1 MSASA
6 PPRAG
11 HAPPAPLPRS
21 GDYRWVTLWG
31 VPLRTMHWLAALC
44 IVVLAVTG
52 LYIGKP
58 YFMTTGQASSHYLMG
73 WMRFLH
79 FAAAGVFVMTAIIRA
94 YWLFAGNRYERW
106 KALFPIRLRDWRDLF
121 RQAKSYALVQP
132 EKAPRYLGH
141 NPLQQLSY
149 TGLYAVAALQVVTGF
164 ALYGQYDATSIFYR
178 AFNWI
183 GPLFG
188 GMPNV
193 RFVHHEMTWVF
204 AIYVPIHVYLSLRA
218 DVLEHNSTISS
229 MVSGGRIVPADEHFV
244 DD

>member
-1 MSASA
+1 MTA
-6 PPRAG
+6 RT
-11 HAPPAPLPRS
+11 PPAEHLPRT

-31 VPLRTMHWLAALC
+31 VPIRVMHWAAAIS
-44 IVVLAVTG
+44 IVTLAVTG

-58 YFMTTGQASSHYLMG
+58 YFMTGGEASSHFLMG

-79 FAAAGVFVMTAIIRA
+79 FTAAGVLVMTALVRI

-106 KALFPIRLRDWRDLF
+106 TALIPYHPREIRNLF
-121 RQAKSYALVQP
+121 RQGWAYVLVRP
-132 EKAPRYLGH
+132 EKAPPYLGH

-149 TGLYAVAALQVVTGF
+149 TGLYAVAAVQVITGF
-164 ALYGQYDATSIFYR
+164 ALYGQYNSAGIFYR
-178 AFNWI
+178 MFNWI
-183 GPLFG
+183 GPLVG

-193 RFVHHEMTWVF
+193 RFLHHEMTWIF
-204 AIYVPIHVYLSLRA
+204 AIYLPVHIYLSVRA

-229 MVSGGRIVPADEHFV
+229 IVTGGRMVPADATFE

>member
-1 MSASA
+1 M
-6 PPRAG
+6 
-11 HAPPAPLPRS
+11 
-21 GDYRWVTLWG
+21 
-31 VPLRTMHWLAALC
+31 
-44 IVVLAVTG
+44 
-52 LYIGKP
+52 
-58 YFMTTGQASSHYLMG
+58 
-73 WMRFLH
+73 
-79 FAAAGVFVMTAIIRA
+79 
-94 YWLFAGNRYERW
+94 
-106 KALFPIRLRDWRDLF
+106 
-121 RQAKSYALVQP
+121 QP

>member
-1 MSASA
+1 MSNAA
-6 PPRAG
+6 PPHPHRS
-11 HAPPAPLPRS
+11 PTSLPRT

-31 VPLRTMHWLAALC
+31 APLRFMHWLAALA
-44 IVVLAVTG
+44 ILVLAVTG
-52 LYIGKP
+52 MYIGRP
-58 YFMTTGQASSHYLMG
+58 YFMTSGQASDHYLMG
-73 WMRFLH
+73 WMRMLH
-79 FAAAGVFVMTAIIRA
+79 FAAAAVFVTTAIVRC

-106 KALFPIRLRDWRDLF
+106 RALFPIHARDWRDLF
-121 RQAKSYALVQP
+121 RQAWAYAMVRP
-132 EKAPRYLGH
+132 EDAPRYLGH

-149 TGLYAVAALQVVTGF
+149 TGLYAVAALQVITGF
-164 ALYGQYDATSIFYR
+164 ALYGQYNTASIFYR

-183 GPLFG
+183 GPMAG

-193 RFVHHEMTWVF
+193 RFIHHEATWAF

-229 MVSGGRIVPADEHFV
+229 MVTGGRIVPAGETFV

>member
-106 KALFPIRLRDWRDLF
+106 KALFPSAF
-121 RQAKSYALVQP
+121 A
-132 EKAPRYLGH
+132 
-141 NPLQQLSY
+141 
-149 TGLYAVAALQVVTGF
+149 TGV
-164 ALYGQYDATSIFYR
+164 
-178 AFNWI
+178 
-183 GPLFG
+183 
-188 GMPNV
+188 
-193 RFVHHEMTWVF
+193 
-204 AIYVPIHVYLSLRA
+204 
-218 DVLEHNSTISS
+218 ISS
-229 MVSGGRIVPADEHFV
+229 ARRSRMPWCSRRRRPGTSATIRCNN
-244 DD
+244 